1 MAHSASRQQSQGG
14 SLVSKAHLRVNGG
27 SSDSIE
33 QKRVSFI
40 GDPREFGADH
50 ETDQWLKS

>member
-1 MAHSASRQQSQGG
+1 MAHSASRQQSEGG
-14 SLVSKAHLRVNGG
+14 SLVSKAHLRVTGG

>member
-1 MAHSASRQQSQGG
+1 MAHSASGQQSEGG
-14 SLVSKAHLRVNGG
+14 SLVSKAHIRVTGG
-27 SSDSIE
+27 SSDSIK

-40 GDPREFGADH
+40 GDPRDYGADH

>member
-1 MAHSASRQQSQGG
+1 MAHSASGQQSEGG
-14 SLVSKAHLRVNGG
+14 SLVSKAHIRVTGG
-27 SSDSIE
+27 SSDSIK

-40 GDPREFGADH
+40 GDLRDYGADH